1 MYDHP
6 YHIRNLFFTPES
18 CYILLQS
25 SYSPKNYVKKNVCLL
40 DKGRPRGFPFTS
52 LLTQINFYSIKWGAF
67 YMPLWAIL
75 ENSHNTESNL
85 RPGWFIKT
93 YHSSS
98 FSTAELQN
106 FSYT

>member
-98 FSTAELQN
+98 FSTAEL
-106 FSYT
+106 